1 MWTGNMYFDRVI
13 KSDHV
18 NGHLKKKASLP
29 LVSFNRCKSKVH
41 SVDILEGL
49 SLALFTVQWG
59 EILFWSV
66 SKMRSRYD
74 PFAYFSNSF
83 ISGESMV
90 ITIELNLIFMA
101 YRGSPTYTKITST
114 VSTNTVFG
122 LCTGY
127 LIAKWI
133 K

>member
-1 MWTGNMYFDRVI
+1 MYFDRVI

-66 SKMRSRYD
+66 SKVRSRYD
-74 PFAYFSNSF
+74 PFAYISNSF

-90 ITIELNLIFMA
+90 ITIELNLP
-101 YRGSPTYTKITST
+101 YSRKQKH
-114 VSTNTVFG
+114 VSVSNNP
-122 LCTGY
+122 CY
-127 LIAKWI
+127 
-133 K
+133 

>member
-66 SKMRSRYD
+66 SKVRSRYD

-90 ITIELNLIFMA
+90 ITIELNLFFWRGIFQFGEIICLSKLQCFFWYKVKKPRMF
-101 YRGSPTYTKITST
+101 TK
-114 VSTNTVFG
+114 
-122 LCTGY
+122 C
-127 LIAKWI
+127 
-133 K
+133 